1 MNDSGRS
8 EATYQ
13 AGDRVEVDISAGI
26 LPGQHA
32 EPNWQL
38 GIVRG
43 RGEDGLYRVELVRS
57 IAGRPAEK
65 DAAPEH
71 IRRAGSA

>member
-1 MNDSGRS
+1 MTAQPSRDASF
-8 EATYQ
+8 EV
-13 AGDRVEVDISAGI
+13 GDRVEVDISAGI
-26 LPGQHA
+26 LPGA
-32 EPNWQL
+32 TSDPDWQL
-38 GIVRG
+38 GVVRG
-43 RGEDGLYRVELVRS
+43 QTEDGLYRVELVRS